1 MDCGP
6 VNRARSGYNRRTMD
20 ALVDSSVGRVRL
32 VSFQEACAQEFWPQ
46 AWAHRAK
53 DHRYHRLVHQT
64 LDAQFD
70 FRWLLVEDASGVPK
84 AVQPC
89 FFVDQDLVLTAPR
102 PVRRA
107 TAWVRRVFPR
117 FLRLRMLM
125 VGCPAGEGHLPTAS
139 TDAPWLIQTAAAGLR
154 ALARQGG
161 AWMVIWKDWP
171 PSYRAA
177 FEPLTRTGVF
187 LRIPSMPATALEL
200 PFSGFEDYM
209 ARHLSHATRKNLRR
223 KFKASKD
230 AGLVMSVVSD
240 VSGIT
245 GEVHALYEQ
254 VRARSP
260 LQFERLTPEFL
271 AGLGRAMPDRARFFL
286 WRREGR
292 LVACSICLE
301 HDGVLYDEYLGLDYA
316 VALELHLYFVTLR
329 DVLSWAMA
337 QGLRSYRSTPLNYQP
352 KLHLGLRLAPL
363 DLHVAGV
370 SRVVHAVLRGVL
382 PWIGPARSEP
392 VLGRFPNAREMF

>member
-1 MDCGP
+1 
-6 VNRARSGYNRRTMD
+6 MD

-32 VSFQEACAQEFWPQ
+32 VSFQEACALEFWSQ
-46 AWAHRAK
+46 AWAHQAK
-53 DHRYHRLVHQT
+53 DHRYYRLVQQT
-64 LDAQFD
+64 LGAQFD
-70 FRWLLVEDASGVPK
+70 FRWLVVEDATGRPK

-89 FFVDQDLVLTAPR
+89 FFVDQDLVLTAPA

-107 TAWVRRVFPR
+107 TAWVRRFLPR
-117 FLRLRMLM
+117 FLQLRMLM
-125 VGCPAGEGHLPTAS
+125 VGCPAGEGHLPTACAA
-139 TDAPWLIQTAAAGLR
+139 DAPGLIGAVAGELR

-171 PSYRAA
+171 SSYRPA
-177 FEPLTRTGVF
+177 FEPLTRAGVF
-187 LRIPSMPATALEL
+187 LRIPSMPATALDL
-200 PFSGFEDYM
+200 SFSGFEDYM

-223 KFKASKD
+223 KFRASKD
-230 AGLVMSVVSD
+230 AGLEMSVVSD
-240 VSGIT
+240 VSGIA

-260 LQFERLTPEFL
+260 LEFERLTPEFL
-271 AGLGRAMPDRARFFL
+271 AELGRAMPDRARFFL

-316 VALELHLYFVTLR
+316 VALDLHLYFVTLR

-370 SRVVHAVLRGVL
+370 SRAAHAVLRGVL
-382 PWIGPARSEP
+382 PWIGPVRSEP
-392 VLGRFPNAREMF
+392 VLGRFPNARELF